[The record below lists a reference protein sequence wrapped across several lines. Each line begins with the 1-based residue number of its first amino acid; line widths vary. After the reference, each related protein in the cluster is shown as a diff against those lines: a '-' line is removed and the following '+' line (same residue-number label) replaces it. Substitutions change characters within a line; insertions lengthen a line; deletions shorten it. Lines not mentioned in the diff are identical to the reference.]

1 MKLDRGKNKKNQK
14 NENGEDLKYIDF
26 HQLQIENKKLDK
38 ELKSKVENLVDLK
51 VKVEELY

>member
-1 MKLDRGKNKKNQK
+1 MKGENRQNHK

-38 ELKSKVENLVDLK
+38 ELKKKVESLMNLKIKVD
-51 VKVEELY
+51 